1 MMPEDND
8 LSRKIVPMSGISIT
22 FDRFKMVYN
31 RPIFLFLGFLARI
44 LNGIGAGLLIINPP
58 FMEEKALLMKEKLEG
73 DTWEI
78 LIIL

>member
-1 MMPEDND
+1 M
-8 LSRKIVPMSGISIT
+8 KIKREQKQGGRVAEMRLVSDQVIS
-22 FDRFKMVYN
+22 
-31 RPIFLFLGFLARI
+31 LI
-44 LNGIGAGLLIINPP
+44 LGIGAGLLIINPP